1 MIFIINTATQ
11 GATSVALIKGDSF
24 YKKTVAGKESGK
36 ILVLLDNLLKKVKA
50 KKEDLTGV
58 VVVSGPGP
66 FTSVRQ
72 GVVVANALARLLNIP
87 IIGVRAEE
95 FNLDKKSV
103 ADYEAKLKKVK
114 AGKIV
119 LPFYDRE
126 PNITKPKVSI

>member
-1 MIFIINTATQ
+1 MFFIINTAIQ
-11 GATSVALIKGDSF
+11 GATSVVLVKGDSF
-24 YKKTVAGKESGK
+24 YKKTAAGKESGK
-36 ILVLLDNLLKKVKA
+36 ILVLLDKLLKKIKA
-50 KKEDLTGV
+50 KKEDLAGV
-58 VVVSGPGP
+58 VVGNGPGP

-72 GVVVANALARLLNIP
+72 GVVVANALGRLLDIP

-103 ADYEAKLKKVK
+103 ADYEAKLKKSK

-126 PNITKPKVSI
+126 PNITKPKVSM